1 MRLATIPRYKLEEL
15 VEDSLHLQGLR
26 NAGVD
31 NWDWYDE
38 YERPTDEEIEAA
50 VESLTN
56 VEL

>member
-1 MRLATIPRYKLEEL
+1 MTLVSVSRDILESL

-50 VESLTN
+50 TEALT
-56 VEL
+56 VKT

>member
-1 MRLATIPRYKLEEL
+1 MSLVTVSRLSLESL

-38 YERPTDEEIEAA
+38 YERPTDEEIMA
-50 VESLTN
+50 VVENLTA
-56 VEL
+56 